1 MTNDRLREIIEES
14 YQDYIKKAYVIAV
27 DNSLMGESNAVARF
41 ENALKTCTKVRDEI
55 LKRTE

>member
-1 MTNDRLREIIEES
+1 MTNERLREIIQES
-14 YQDYIKKAYVIAV
+14 YEDYIKKAYVIAV
-27 DNSLMGESNAVARF
+27 DNALIGEPNSVARF